1 MTLDRNDALLVGA
14 SPPAHSWLNH
24 RMLDIELERQTS
36 EIRLVIPGESN
47 IEHLLELEKQML
59 NA

>member
-1 MTLDRNDALLVGA
+1 M
-14 SPPAHSWLNH
+14 LN
-24 RMLDIELERQTS
+24 IELERQTS